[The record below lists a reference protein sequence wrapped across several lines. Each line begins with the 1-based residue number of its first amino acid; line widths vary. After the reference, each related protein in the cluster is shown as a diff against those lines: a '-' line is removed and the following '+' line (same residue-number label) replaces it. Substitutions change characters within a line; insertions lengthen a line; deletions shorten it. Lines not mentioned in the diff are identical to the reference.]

1 MIDIDV
7 TIWIQLAN
15 FLIIWFIMNQILL
28 KPIRGII
35 KKRAEHKNEQ
45 LGAITG
51 FTENASKKLK
61 DFEAALASA
70 RAAGATEREALK
82 AKAQEHEQ
90 ELISAAQRDAS
101 AHLASARADLG
112 AQADT
117 ASQALK
123 ANVRAM
129 AEKATVRILG

>member
-35 KKRAEHKNEQ
+35 RKRAEHKSEQ
-45 LGAITG
+45 LDAITG
-51 FTENASKKLK
+51 FTDNASKKLK
-61 DFEAALASA
+61 DFEAALAQA
-70 RAAGATEREALK
+70 RAAGAAEREALK
-82 AKAQEHEQ
+82 AKAQEREQ
-90 ELISAAQRDAS
+90 ELISAAQQEAS
-101 AHLASARADLG
+101 AQLASARADLG
-112 AQADT
+112 AQADK

-129 AEKATVRILG
+129 AEKATARILG